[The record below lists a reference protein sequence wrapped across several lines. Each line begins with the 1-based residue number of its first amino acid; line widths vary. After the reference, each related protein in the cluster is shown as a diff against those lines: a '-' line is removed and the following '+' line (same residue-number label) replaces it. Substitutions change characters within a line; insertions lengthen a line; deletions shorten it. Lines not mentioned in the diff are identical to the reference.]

1 MARLITEEQLAEII
15 SDLRQQPGC
24 IQSENYRF
32 SDDHASEMI
41 ISKLKSLPKTEEV
54 E

>member
-15 SDLRQQPGC
+15 NDLRQQPGC
-24 IQSENYRF
+24 IQSDRYRF
-32 SDDHASEMI
+32 ANDHASEMI
-41 ISKLKSLPKTEEV
+41 ISKLKTLPKTEET